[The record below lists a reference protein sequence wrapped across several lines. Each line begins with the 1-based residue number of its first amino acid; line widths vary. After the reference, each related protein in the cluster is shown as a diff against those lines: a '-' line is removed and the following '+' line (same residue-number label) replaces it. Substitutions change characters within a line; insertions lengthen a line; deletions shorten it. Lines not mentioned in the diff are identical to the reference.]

1 MQDTQSSHQQLQQYI
16 DCYLETNPT
25 TVLKQWDDDGWQGDS
40 QVDTDETCL
49 KDIALVLLDA
59 MEHKAKKIVL
69 ETGCPVLVACREED
83 YMLPAAPESMLSR
96 GLEIVRDI
104 CGMEGGRTE
113 GILCL
118 GIRSD
123 SIELKIEKSKGIHI
137 IVLPDLGNV

>member
-49 KDIALVLLDA
+49 KYIALVLLDA

-69 ETGCPVLVACREED
+69 ETGCPVLVACCEED

-123 SIELKIEKSKGIHI
+123 SVELKIEKSKGIHI